1 MGAREDAKKRL
12 ANTAIPGSGIDHIK
26 LDLDVKTGWLKRDTG
41 KFVSLC
47 AWQTVWLD
55 DAVMYGI
62 KYANERAKERR
73 TNSMDNKLEYGQEV
87 VRGYKAFN
95 ADWTCMNKQYTCPG
109 IFHEDGPIS
118 VCLHG
123 MHFCED
129 LSSVF
134 SFYEYAPEI
143 HVCEVIGMG
152 QVECSADGRKCCC
165 TDLVVVRELTHD
177 EIVANTNLYPDNK
190 GVNNTGQE
198 NTGNWNAGNKNT
210 GNRNTGDY
218 NTGNCNSG
226 DHNLGSSNTGD
237 SNHGWR
243 NTGSF
248 NTGDYNA
255 GARNNG
261 NMNTGRFNAGSF
273 NTGEHN
279 IGNYNTGSF
288 NLGDNHVGW
297 FNTKEEPLYLF
308 NKPVPSRLTAKELDV
323 LRDFARGV
331 AMSSDTDR
339 QRWWEE
345 WCTGSRE
352 MVMLPNFDPE
362 IFKKCTGIDARKAV
376 IAVACCTKIRMD
388 ATVADGYFAT
398 MKFPDGHEIE
408 MLVDGYTV
416 TDNHTVADD
425 LGRRYL
431 CYKADTMDISV
442 WVK

>member
-12 ANTAIPGSGIDHIK
+12 ENTATPDSGIGRIK
-26 LDLDVKTGWLKRDTG
+26 LDLDVKTGWLKRYNG
-41 KFVSLC
+41 KFVDLC
-47 AWQTVWLD
+47 AWQAAWLD
-55 DAVMYGI
+55 DAVMYGAR
-62 KYANERAKERR
+62 YANERAKERR
-73 TNSMDNKLEYGQEV
+73 TNTMDNRFVYGKDV
-87 VRGYKAFN
+87 ARGYKAFN
-95 ADWTCMNKQYTCPG
+95 ADWTCMGKQYTCPG

-118 VCLHG
+118 VCSHG

-129 LSSVF
+129 LPSVF
-134 SFYEYAPEI
+134 SFYEYSPEI
-143 HVCEVIGMG
+143 HVCEVLGMG
-152 QVECSADGRKCCC
+152 QVEWSADGRKCCC
-165 TDLVVVRELTHD
+165 TDLVVVRELTQD
-177 EIVANTNLYPDNK
+177 EIVANTNLYADNK
-190 GVNNTGQE
+190 GVNNTGHD
-198 NTGNWNAGNKNT
+198 NTGNWNVGDKNSGDSNVGDSNQGCRNT
-210 GNRNTGDY
+210 GSHNKGSFNAGDFNAGHSNTGSYNTGDNNTGTGNVGHSNTGRYNKGSYNTGDY
-218 NTGNCNSG
+218 N
-226 DHNLGSSNTGD
+226 HGS
-237 SNHGWR
+237 
-243 NTGSF
+243 
-248 NTGDYNA
+248 Y
-255 GARNNG
+255 
-261 NMNTGRFNAGSF
+261 NAGSF
-273 NTGEHN
+273 N
-279 IGNYNTGSF
+279 IGGF
-288 NLGDNHVGW
+288 HVGW
-297 FNTKEEPLYLF
+297 FNTEEEPLYLF

-345 WCTGSRE
+345 WCTVSRE